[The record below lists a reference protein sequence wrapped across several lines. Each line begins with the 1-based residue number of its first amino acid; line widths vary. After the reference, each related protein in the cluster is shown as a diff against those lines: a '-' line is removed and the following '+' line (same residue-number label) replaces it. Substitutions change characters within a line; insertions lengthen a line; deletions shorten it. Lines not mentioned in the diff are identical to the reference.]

1 MELLQE
7 TYMKYVVQT
16 SLRWKSEAD
25 SHLVD

>member
-7 TYMKYVVQT
+7 TYMKHVVHA